1 MHAHTHAH
9 THARTH
15 AHTHTH
21 THTHTRTHT
30 KYRLP
35 SVLRARALLLWQR
48 LLARLEVGDSSE
60 HMATVLLAPAVC
72 LAMKIT
78 QQDAAVVAKRGG
90 GIIAIR
96 ARQHC
101 RILAHELGF
110 HHGHQ
115 RIIDLQI
122 CRRGGTSLPACWARK
137 STICTSCLPAP
148 AYQTLPTER
157 VEARQNTRRARFCC
171 LVCFA
176 AEHAADGVHAC
187 IVALHR
193 CGSTH
198 RRHHNRR
205 FVCVFFIFSAQIW
218 FVVQKNME
226 LPLAFHM
233 QSNFGNFN
241 SRY

>member
-9 THARTH
+9 THAHAH

-21 THTHTRTHT
+21 THTHTHARTHT

-60 HMATVLLAPAVC
+60 HMAAESLVLAVYLATV
-72 LAMKIT
+72 IT

-148 AYQTLPTER
+148 AYQTLPAER

-205 FVCVFFIFSAQIW
+205 FVCVFFIFRVILVRGL
-218 FVVQKNME
+218 FFDME
-226 LPLAFHM
+226 
-233 QSNFGNFN
+233 
-241 SRY
+241 